1 MTITGAMGRIDPD
14 QRRRVTGQ
22 GAGTGM
28 MNWDDFR
35 LVRAIAEARSLV
47 GAAEALG
54 LNHSTVFRR
63 LGQIETDLGRPLFER
78 SRSGYAATA
87 AGEEMVALAN
97 RMSDGV
103 MEFERRL
110 AGQDERP
117 RGELRVTTT
126 DSMFASLLA
135 PMFATFREA
144 YPEIRT
150 EIIVSNASLNLSRRD
165 ADVAIRATSEPPDTL
180 VGRKVGPMAWG
191 VYGKTGTE
199 LATCDPLG
207 ADAIYVGFGP
217 PMEEIEANQWIARNV
232 PSARVVARVNTMHMA
247 AVAAAAGIGL
257 AVLPRVVGDSMPEL
271 TLVGAKAPATN
282 ALWLLTH
289 ADLKGAARVRAFMD
303 HAWNWLSKEK
313 GRLAGE

>member
-1 MTITGAMGRIDPD
+1 
-14 QRRRVTGQ
+14 
-22 GAGTGM
+22 

-47 GAAEALG
+47 GAADALG

-63 LGQIETDLGRPLFER
+63 LGQIEADLGRPLFER
-78 SRSGYAATA
+78 SRAGYAPTG
-87 AGEEMVALAN
+87 AGEEMIALAN

-103 MEFERRL
+103 VEFERRL

-126 DSMFASLLA
+126 DSLFGSLLA
-135 PMFATFREA
+135 PMFAGFRAA
-144 YPEIRT
+144 YPEIRVD
-150 EIIVSNASLNLSRRD
+150 IIVSNASLNLSRRD

-180 VGRKVGPMAWG
+180 VGRKIGPMAWG
-191 VYGKTGTE
+191 VYAKAGSD
-199 LATCDPLG
+199 LARCDPLG
-207 ADAIYVGFGP
+207 LDGLYIGFGP
-217 PMEEIEANQWIARNV
+217 PIEEIEPAVWIARNV
-232 PSARVVARVNTMHMA
+232 PAARIVARVNSMHIA
-247 AVAAAAGIGL
+247 ALAAAAGLGL

-271 TLVGAKAPATN
+271 TRMSAKPSTTS

-303 HAWNWLSKEK
+303 HAWSYLSKEK

>member
-1 MTITGAMGRIDPD
+1 
-14 QRRRVTGQ
+14 
-22 GAGTGM
+22 

-47 GAAEALG
+47 GAADALG
-54 LNHSTVFRR
+54 LNHSTIFRR
-63 LGQIETDLGRPLFER
+63 LGQIESALGRPLFER
-78 SRSGYAATA
+78 SRAGYAATG

-103 MEFERRL
+103 LEFERRL

-126 DSMFASLLA
+126 DSLFASLLA
-135 PMFATFREA
+135 PMFASFRVA
-144 YPEIRT
+144 YPEIRVD
-150 EIIVSNASLNLSRRD
+150 IIASNASLNLSRRD

-191 VYGKTGTE
+191 VYGKTGSE
-199 LATCDPLG
+199 FAKCDPLG
-207 ADAIYVGFGP
+207 PDALYIGFGP
-217 PMEEIEANQWIARNV
+217 PMEEIEAAVWIARNV
-232 PSARVVARVNTMHMA
+232 PAARVAARVNSMHVA
-247 AVAAAAGIGL
+247 ALAAAGGLGL

-271 TLVGAKAPATN
+271 TRVSAKPPTTN
-282 ALWLLTH
+282 AVWLLTH

-303 HAWNWLSKEK
+303 HAWNYLSREK

>member
-1 MTITGAMGRIDPD
+1 MTT
-14 QRRRVTGQ
+14 
-22 GAGTGM
+22 

-47 GAAEALG
+47 GAAESLG

-63 LGQIETDLGRPLFER
+63 LGQIEAALGRPLFER
-78 SRSGYAATA
+78 SRAGYSATS

-103 MEFERRL
+103 VEFERRL

-126 DSMFASLLA
+126 DSMFATLLA
-135 PMFATFREA
+135 PMFASFRVA
-144 YPEIRT
+144 YPEIRVD
-150 EIIVSNASLNLSRRD
+150 IIVSNASLNLSRRD

-191 VYGKTGTE
+191 IYGKTGTP
-199 LATCDPLG
+199 LASCDPLG
-207 ADAIYVGFGP
+207 PEALYVGFGP
-217 PMEEIEANQWIARNV
+217 PMEEIEAAVWISRNV
-232 PSARVVARVNTMHMA
+232 PAARVVARVNTMHVA
-247 AVAAAAGIGL
+247 AVAAAAGVGL
-257 AVLPRVVGDSMPEL
+257 AILPRVVGDSMPEL
-271 TLVGAKAPATN
+271 TCVSSRPPTTN

-303 HAWNWLSKEK
+303 HAWAYLTKEK
-313 GRLAGE
+313 ARLAGD

>member
-1 MTITGAMGRIDPD
+1 
-14 QRRRVTGQ
+14 
-22 GAGTGM
+22 

-47 GAAEALG
+47 GAADALG

-63 LGQIETDLGRPLFER
+63 LGQIEAALGRPLFER
-78 SRSGYAATA
+78 SRAGYAPTG
-87 AGEEMVALAN
+87 AGEEMIALAN

-103 MEFERRL
+103 VEFERRL

-135 PMFATFREA
+135 PMFASFREA
-144 YPEIRT
+144 YPEIRVDV
-150 EIIVSNASLNLSRRD
+150 IASNASLNLSRRD

-180 VGRKVGPMAWG
+180 VGRKVGLMAWG
-191 VYGKTGTE
+191 VYAKKDSD
-199 LATCDPLG
+199 LARCDPVG
-207 ADAIYVGFGP
+207 PDALYIGFGP
-217 PMEEIEANQWIARNV
+217 PMEEIEPALWIARNV
-232 PSARVVARVNTMHMA
+232 PAARVVARVNTMHIA
-247 AVAAAAGIGL
+247 ALGAAAGLGL

-271 TLVGAKAPATN
+271 TRVAAKPPAPN
-282 ALWLLTH
+282 AVWLLTH

-303 HAWNWLSKEK
+303 HAWNYLSKEK
-313 GRLAGE
+313 GRLAGD

>member
-1 MTITGAMGRIDPD
+1 MTT
-14 QRRRVTGQ
+14 
-22 GAGTGM
+22 

-35 LVRAIAEARSLV
+35 LIRAIAEARSLV

-63 LGQIETDLGRPLFER
+63 LGQIEATLGRPLFER
-78 SRSGYAATA
+78 SRAGYSATG

-103 MEFERRL
+103 LEFERRL
-110 AGQDERP
+110 AGQDDRP

-126 DSMFASLLA
+126 DSMFATLLA
-135 PMFATFREA
+135 PMFATFRVA
-144 YPEIRT
+144 YPEIRVD
-150 EIIVSNASLNLSRRD
+150 IIVSNASLNLSRRD

-191 VYGKTGTE
+191 IYGKIGTS

-207 ADAIYVGFGP
+207 PDALYVGFGP
-217 PMEEIEANQWIARNV
+217 PMEEIEAAVWIARNV
-232 PSARVVARVNTMHMA
+232 PAARVVVRVNTMHVA
-247 AVAAAAGIGL
+247 AISAAAGVGL
-257 AVLPRVVGDSMPEL
+257 AILPCVVGDSMPEL
-271 TLVGAKAPATN
+271 TRVSSRPPTTN

-303 HAWNWLSKEK
+303 HAWNFLSKEK
-313 GRLAGE
+313 ARLAGE

>member
-1 MTITGAMGRIDPD
+1 
-14 QRRRVTGQ
+14 
-22 GAGTGM
+22 

-35 LVRAIAEARSLV
+35 LVRAIADARSLV

-63 LGQIETDLGRPLFER
+63 LGQIEATLGRPLFER
-78 SRSGYAATA
+78 SRAGYAPTA

-103 MEFERRL
+103 VEFERRL

-135 PMFATFREA
+135 PMFASFRAA
-144 YPEIRT
+144 YPEIRVDV
-150 EIIVSNASLNLSRRD
+150 IVSNASLNLSRRD
-165 ADVAIRATSEPPDTL
+165 ADIAIRATSEPPDTL
-180 VGRKVGPMAWG
+180 VGRRVGPMASG
-191 VYGKTGTE
+191 IYARMGTD
-199 LATCDPLG
+199 LASCDPMG
-207 ADAIYVGFGP
+207 PDALYIGFGP
-217 PMEEIEANQWIARNV
+217 PMEEIESSVWIARNV
-232 PSARVVARVNTMHMA
+232 PAARIVARVNTMHVA
-247 AVAAAAGIGL
+247 AIAAAAGVGL
-257 AVLPRVVGDSMPEL
+257 AILPRVVGDSMPEL
-271 TLVGAKAPATN
+271 TLVAARPAMTN

-303 HAWNWLSKEK
+303 HAWAYLSKEK
-313 GRLAGE
+313 SRLAGE

>member
-1 MTITGAMGRIDPD
+1 MT
-14 QRRRVTGQ
+14 
-22 GAGTGM
+22 

-47 GAAEALG
+47 GAAESLG

-63 LGQIETDLGRPLFER
+63 LGQIEAALGRPLFER
-78 SRSGYAATA
+78 SRAGYTATG
-87 AGEEMVALAN
+87 AGEEMIALAN

-103 MEFERRL
+103 VEFERRL

-135 PMFATFREA
+135 PMFAGFRAA
-144 YPEIRT
+144 YPEIRVD
-150 EIIVSNASLNLSRRD
+150 IIVSNASLNLSRRD
-165 ADVAIRATSEPPDTL
+165 ADVAVRATSEPPDTL

-191 VYGKTGTE
+191 VYGKTGSE
-199 LATCDPLG
+199 FSRCDPLG
-207 ADAIYVGFGP
+207 PEALYIGFGP
-217 PMEEIEANQWIARNV
+217 PMEEIEAAVWIDRNV
-232 PSARVVARVNTMHMA
+232 PAARVVARVNTMHIA
-247 AVAAAAGIGL
+247 ALAAAGGLGL

-271 TLVGAKAPATN
+271 TRVSDKPPTTN

-303 HAWNWLSKEK
+303 YAWTYLSKERS
-313 GRLAGE
+313 RLAGE

>member
-1 MTITGAMGRIDPD
+1 
-14 QRRRVTGQ
+14 
-22 GAGTGM
+22 

-47 GAAEALG
+47 GAADALG

-63 LGQIETDLGRPLFER
+63 LGQIEADLGRPLFER
-78 SRSGYAATA
+78 SRAGYAPTG
-87 AGEEMVALAN
+87 AGEEMISLAN

-103 MEFERRL
+103 VEFERRL

-144 YPEIRT
+144 YPEIRVDV
-150 EIIVSNASLNLSRRD
+150 IASNASLNLSRRD

-180 VGRKVGPMAWG
+180 VGRKVGMMAWG
-191 VYGKTGTE
+191 VYAKKDSD
-199 LATCDPLG
+199 LARCDPVG
-207 ADAIYVGFGP
+207 PDALYIGFGP
-217 PMEEIEANQWIARNV
+217 PMEEIEPALWIARNV
-232 PSARVVARVNTMHMA
+232 PAARVVARVNTMHIA
-247 AVAAAAGIGL
+247 ALGAAAGLGL
-257 AVLPRVVGDSMPEL
+257 AVLPRVVGDGMPEL
-271 TLVGAKAPATN
+271 IRVNARPPAPN
-282 ALWLLTH
+282 AVWLLTH

-303 HAWNWLSKEK
+303 HAWNYLSKEK

>member
-1 MTITGAMGRIDPD
+1 MT
-14 QRRRVTGQ
+14 
-22 GAGTGM
+22 

-47 GAAEALG
+47 GAAESLG

-63 LGQIETDLGRPLFER
+63 LGQIEAALGRPLFER
-78 SRSGYAATA
+78 SRAGYTATG
-87 AGEEMVALAN
+87 AGEEMIALAN

-103 MEFERRL
+103 VEFERRL

-135 PMFATFREA
+135 PMFAGFRAA
-144 YPEIRT
+144 YPEIRVD
-150 EIIVSNASLNLSRRD
+150 IIVSNASLNLSRRD
-165 ADVAIRATSEPPDTL
+165 ADVAVRATSEPPDTL

-191 VYGKTGTE
+191 VYGKTGSE
-199 LATCDPLG
+199 FSGCDPLG
-207 ADAIYVGFGP
+207 PEALYIGFGP
-217 PMEEIEANQWIARNV
+217 PMEEIEAAVWIDRNV
-232 PSARVVARVNTMHMA
+232 PAARVVARVNTMHIA
-247 AVAAAAGIGL
+247 ALAAAGGLGL

-271 TLVGAKAPATN
+271 TRVSDKPPTTN

-303 HAWNWLSKEK
+303 YAWTYLSKEK
-313 GRLAGE
+313 SRLAGE